1 MSNTDNKLQKFENA
15 ILSKIDLK
23 VKEIENEIQKTKEIE
38 IEKIEEEQSEK
49 SKYIIESTIL
59 KIKEKAKKEISIAQ
73 ITSKK
78 DIIKYR
84 KEIIEKIFNKVKILL
99 LDFCKTEDYK
109 NFIINKIKNIIT
121 KNKYNEYIVYL
132 SKNDIKYKD
141 FILKNLNSTIKIIED
156 TSINIGGFKIE
167 IPKEN
172 IMIDELLETN
182 IENKY
187 NEFNK
192 NFKLSID

>member
-1 MSNTDNKLQKFENA
+1 MSNIDNKLQKFENA

-23 VKEIENEIQKTKEIE
+23 VKEIENEIEKTKELE
-38 IEKIEEEQSEK
+38 IEKIEKEQSEK
-49 SKYIIESTIL
+49 SNYIIENTIL
-59 KIKEKAKKEISIAQ
+59 EIQEKTKKEISIAQ
-73 ITSKK
+73 TTSKK

-109 NFIINKIKNIIT
+109 NFITNKIKNIIT

-132 SKNDIKYKD
+132 SKIDIKYKD
-141 FILKNLNSTIKIIED
+141 FILKNLDSTIKIMED
-156 TSINIGGFKIE
+156 KSIDIGGFKLE
-167 IPKEN
+167 IPKES
-172 IMIDELLETN
+172 IMIDESLDTI